1 VLCATC
7 QKGKYSEENWNHDF
21 RHYPVWH
28 QSRYERFRPTRQLKS
43 IELYR
48 KFVSEVLLRFGQIE
62 LINQVIFPD
71 AILLEFAD

>member
-7 QKGKYSEENWNHDF
+7 QKGKYSEEHWNHEF
-21 RHYPVWH
+21 RHCPVWH
-28 QSRYERFRPTRQLKS
+28 QSRYERFRLTRQLKS
-43 IELYR
+43 IGLYR

>member
-7 QKGKYSEENWNHDF
+7 QKGKYSEEYWNHEPIQC
-21 RHYPVWH
+21 PVWH
-28 QSRYERFRPTRQLKS
+28 QSRYERFRLVRQLKN
-43 IELYR
+43 IGLYR

-71 AILLEFAD
+71 AILPEFAD

>member
-1 VLCATC
+1 VLSATC
-7 QKGKYSEENWNHDF
+7 QKGKYSEKNRNHEF
-21 RHYPVWH
+21 RDCPVWH
-28 QSRYERFRPTRQLKS
+28 QSRYERFRLTRQLKS
-43 IELYR
+43 IGLYR